1 MINLKENTK
10 MKKGKL
16 QQTEK
21 QINYRKLVEKYRLF
35 QELMDMIPDVVYFK
49 DKNGRLILVN
59 QAHAKGLGLRPEQV
73 VGKTDFDIFPKARA
87 KKMFED
93 DMKVIKSGKPIVDKV
108 ERATRADG
116 IDNYVSTTKI
126 PRYDQKGKIIGVIG
140 ITRDITRRMQLERL
154 RRDKDNIERKI
165 EALEHLNKTKSGI
178 ISVVS
183 HELRTPLAIV
193 KESLRLIYD
202 EIPGS
207 VNDKQKEILI
217 GAEKN
222 LDRLR
227 NIIDELLDVSRI
239 ESGRL
244 RLHYTLVNLN
254 DLLNGFLEFFR
265 RRAQERGV
273 ELKYKASKEQINI
286 FLDAERINQVVLNL
300 LGNALKFTEQGGSIT
315 LELRLLETKARIG
328 VIDTGVGI
336 AKQDIERL
344 FNRFVQVSKVPGAE
358 RKGVGL
364 GLSIVKDLIE
374 KHGGEVWVESKLG
387 TGSKFYFTLP
397 LLYTT
402 ARISR
407 ESQEKI
413 NALLKKDFSLY
424 LINFSIVK
432 YRDFKKRLKI
442 KPAKFFKTLIRI
454 ITEVIEEIRQ
464 ESKRDQHPQIA
475 LSDLKF
481 GECSIVYPNVNEGKV
496 QKLCSVLR
504 ERILG
509 ELKDEMI
516 EGVFINLG
524 IFYYPAEEGAS
535 LKEQHSDR
543 NLQIRKV
550 FIGSEVRRYR
560 RLSYNADIEI
570 MHPQAESESSR
581 IVDISY
587 GGICVISKKPQRID
601 SELRLKFRV
610 PGTKHFLSP
619 QGRVTW
625 IRKAEDSYFG
635 HSQGFKTGIEFS
647 RVKRK
652 DKEAISKFFKRVSK
666 EITGLPPAK

>member
-1 MINLKENTK
+1 
-10 MKKGKL
+10 MKKAKL
-16 QQTEK
+16 SQAKEHM
-21 QINYRKLVEKYRLF
+21 NYRKLLQKHKLF
-35 QELMDMIPDVVYFK
+35 QELMDLIPDVVYFK
-49 DKNGRLILVN
+49 DRNGRLILVN
-59 QAHAKGLGLRPEQV
+59 RAHAKGLGMRPEQV

-93 DMKVIKSGKPIVDKV
+93 DMKVIKSGKPIVDKI

-140 ITRDITRRMQLERL
+140 ITRDITRRVQLERL
-154 RRDKDNIERKI
+154 RRDKENIEHKI
-165 EALEHLNKTKSGI
+165 DALEQLNKTKSGI

-183 HELRTPLAIV
+183 HELRTPLAII
-193 KESLRLIYD
+193 KESLRLVHD
-202 EIPGS
+202 GIPGS
-207 VNDKQKEILI
+207 INDKQKDILF

-244 RLHYTLVNLN
+244 KLHYTLVNLN

-265 RRAQERGV
+265 RGAQERGV
-273 ELKYKASKEQINI
+273 ELKYKPSKEQINI

-315 LELRLLETKARIG
+315 LELKLLETKARIG

-358 RKGVGL
+358 KKGVGL
-364 GLSIVKDLIE
+364 GLSIVKDLVE
-374 KHGGEVWVESKLG
+374 KHGGEVWIESKLG

-402 ARISR
+402 ARLSK

-413 NALLKKDFSLY
+413 NALLKKDLSLY
-424 LINFSIVK
+424 LINLSIVK
-432 YRDFKKRLKI
+432 YRDFKKRLKVN
-442 KPAKFFKTLIRI
+442 PTRFFKSLIVIIEETL
-454 ITEVIEEIRQ
+454 EEIRRG
-464 ESKRDQHPQIA
+464 STRDQHPQIT

-481 GECSIVYPNVNEGKV
+481 GECSIIYPNVNEGEV
-496 QKLCSVLR
+496 RKLCSMLK
-504 ERILG
+504 ERLLDHI
-509 ELKDEMI
+509 KDEVVK
-516 EGVFINLG
+516 GVFINLG
-524 IFYYPAEEGAS
+524 IFYYPSEEGAS
-535 LKEQHSDR
+535 VKEQHSER

-560 RLSYNADIEI
+560 RFPCNVDVEI
-570 MHPQAESESSR
+570 MHPQAESETSR
-581 IVDISY
+581 ILDISK
-587 GGICVISKKPQRID
+587 GGVCIVSKKPQRID
-601 SELRLKFRV
+601 SELRLKFLV
-610 PGTKHFLSP
+610 PGPRHVLSP
-619 QGRVTW
+619 QGRVVW
-625 IRKAEDSYFG
+625 VRKAEDSYLG
-635 HSQGFKTGIEFS
+635 HSLGYLIGIEFS

-652 DKEAISKFFKRVSK
+652 DREAISKFFKRVTRK
-666 EITGLPPAK
+666 IDGLPPAK

>member
-1 MINLKENTK
+1 
-10 MKKGKL
+10 MKKDKL
-16 QQTEK
+16 MQTEEHM
-21 QINYRKLVEKYRLF
+21 NYRKLVQKYRLF
-35 QELMDMIPDVVYFK
+35 QELMDLIPDVVYFK
-49 DKNGRLILVN
+49 DKNGKLILVN

-73 VGKTDFDIFPKARA
+73 VGKTDFDIFPKSRA

-93 DMKVIKSGKPIVDKV
+93 DMKVIKSGKPIVDKI

-140 ITRDITRRMQLERL
+140 ITRDITRRIQLERL
-154 RRDKDNIERKI
+154 RRDKENIEHKI
-165 EALEHLNKTKSGI
+165 DALEKLNKTKSGI

-193 KESLRLIYD
+193 KESLRLVYD
-202 EIPGS
+202 GIPGS
-207 VNDKQKEILI
+207 VNDKQKEILF

-222 LDRLR
+222 LDRLK

-244 RLHYTLVNLN
+244 KLHYTLVNLN

-273 ELKYKASKEQINI
+273 ELKYKASREQINI

-315 LELRLLETKARIG
+315 LELKLLETKARIG

-358 RKGVGL
+358 KKGVGL
-364 GLSIVKDLIE
+364 GLSIVKDLVE
-374 KHGGEVWVESKLG
+374 KHSGEVWVESKLG

-402 ARISR
+402 ARVST

-424 LINFSIVK
+424 LINVSIVK
-432 YRDFKKRLKI
+432 YRDFKKRLKV
-442 KPAKFFKTLIRI
+442 KPARFFKTLIRI
-454 ITEVIEEIRQ
+454 IEEVLGEIKRA
-464 ESKRDQHPQIA
+464 SKSDQHPQIA
-475 LSDLKF
+475 LLDLKF
-481 GECSIVYPNVNEGKV
+481 GECSIVYPNVNEGEV
-496 QKLCSVLR
+496 RKLCSILK
-504 ERILG
+504 ERLLG
-509 ELKDEMI
+509 QIKDEMV

-535 LKEQHSDR
+535 LKEQHSER

-550 FIGSEVRRYR
+550 FIGSEVRKYR
-560 RLSYNADIEI
+560 RLSYDADVEI
-570 MHPQAESESSR
+570 MHPQADSEASR
-581 IVDISY
+581 ILDISY
-587 GGICVISKKPQRID
+587 GGICVISKKPQKID
-601 SELRLKFRV
+601 SELRLKFLV
-610 PGTKHFLSP
+610 PGTKGFLYP
-619 QGRVTW
+619 QGRVAW
-625 IRKAEDSYFG
+625 IRKVEDSYLG
-635 HSQGFKTGIEFS
+635 HSPGYKIGIEFS
-647 RVKRK
+647 RLKRK
-652 DKEAISKFFKRVSK
+652 DREAISKFFKRVTK
-666 EITGLPPAK
+666 EINGLPPAK

>member
-1 MINLKENTK
+1 
-10 MKKGKL
+10 MKK
-16 QQTEK
+16 EK
-21 QINYRKLVEKYRLF
+21 KGQIAEHINYRKLVQKYRLF
-35 QELMDMIPDVVYFK
+35 QELMDLIPDVVYFK
-49 DKNGRLILVN
+49 DKNGKLILVN
-59 QAHAKGLGLRPEQV
+59 RAHAKGLGLRPEQV

-87 KKMFED
+87 KKMYED

-116 IDNYVSTTKI
+116 VDNYVSTTKI
-126 PRYDQKGKIIGVIG
+126 PRYDQKGKIIGIIG

-154 RRDKDNIERKI
+154 RRDKENIEHKI
-165 EALEHLNKTKSGI
+165 DALEQLNKTKSGI

-193 KESLRLIYD
+193 KESLRLVYD
-202 EIPGS
+202 GIPGS
-207 VNDKQKEILI
+207 VNDKQKDILF

-244 RLHYTLVNLN
+244 KLHYTLVNLN
-254 DLLNGFLEFFR
+254 DLLNGFQEFFR
-265 RRAQERGV
+265 MSAEEKGV
-273 ELKYKASKEQINI
+273 ELKYKGSKEQINI

-315 LELRLLETKARIG
+315 LELKLLETKARIG
-328 VIDTGVGI
+328 VSDTGVGI

-364 GLSIVKDLIE
+364 GLSIVKDLVE
-374 KHGGEVWVESKLG
+374 RHGGEVWVESKLG
-387 TGSKFYFTLP
+387 SGSKFYFTLP

-402 ARISR
+402 ARLST

-424 LINFSIVK
+424 LINVSIVK
-432 YRDFKKRLKI
+432 YRDFKKRLKV
-442 KPAKFFKTLIRI
+442 KPARFFKALIRI
-454 ITEVIEEIRQ
+454 ITDALEEI
-464 ESKRDQHPQIA
+464 KRSGKSDQHPQIA
-475 LSDLKF
+475 LSDPKF
-481 GECSIVYPNVNEGKV
+481 GECSIVYPNVNEGDV
-496 QKLCSVLR
+496 RRLCSMLK
-504 ERILG
+504 ERLLDHI
-509 ELKDEMI
+509 KNEMV

-535 LKEQHSDR
+535 LEEQHAER

-560 RLSYNADIEI
+560 RFSYSADVEI
-570 MHPQAESESSR
+570 INPQAESEPSR
-581 IVDISY
+581 ILDISY
-587 GGICVISKKPQRID
+587 GGMCIVSKNPQRID
-601 SELRLKFRV
+601 SELKLKFLV
-610 PGTKHFLSP
+610 PGTKRFLCP
-619 QGRVTW
+619 KGRVAW
-625 IRKAEDSYFG
+625 VRKAEDIYPG
-635 HSQGFKTGIEFS
+635 HSPGFKTGIEFS

-652 DKEAISKFFKRVSK
+652 DREAISKFFKRVTK
-666 EITGLPPAK
+666 EINGPPPAK